1 MGPADFQGGAFVNST
16 FYAVLITTQESG
28 EIVSRYFQTIKAAR
42 KWAAWTAEKWPTR
55 ILKGGQGG
63 EVVR

>member
-1 MGPADFQGGAFVNST
+1 MANN
-16 FYAVLITTQESG
+16 FYAVVINTLESG
-28 EIVSRYFQTIKAAR
+28 EVVSRYFQTIKAAR

-63 EVVR
+63 EVVQ

>member
-1 MGPADFQGGAFVNST
+1 MASN
-16 FYAVLITTQESG
+16 FYAVLITTPESG

-42 KWAAWTAEKWPTR
+42 KWAAWTAANWPTR